1 MSYLP
6 STISQNADGNL
17 RSVHNKE
24 YDEALDVT
32 GSTIES
38 HGVLRDDDDE
48 EDKLGLYDLA
58 DEASE
63 GEEEEDERESEEVRK
78 LRMAAE
84 ARVDERNKQKNIL

>member
-17 RSVHNKE
+17 RIVHNKE

-48 EDKLGLYDLA
+48 EDVGISSKSK
-58 DEASE
+58 EK
-63 GEEEEDERESEEVRK
+63 VRG
-78 LRMAAE
+78 
-84 ARVDERNKQKNIL
+84 